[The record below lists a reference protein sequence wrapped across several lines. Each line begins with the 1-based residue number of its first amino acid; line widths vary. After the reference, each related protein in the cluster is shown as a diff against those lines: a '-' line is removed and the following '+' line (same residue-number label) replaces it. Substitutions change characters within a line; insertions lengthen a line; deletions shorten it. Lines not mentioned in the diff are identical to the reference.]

1 MTNGTLI
8 KFINWNEDVLAKEAE
23 EFSTYQPDMS
33 KVKIP
38 KEDQRKYWL
47 KVALP
52 CFVAIALAITGL
64 ILTWVYIDQRLLRYV
79 VNFCLLGVATLFMLS
94 RTVYLFD
101 IPGLQDFLN
110 GGVTPP
116 CNIALYKFLADKTI
130 TDVKY
135 DIVSKD
141 DILYNA
147 PVTIIAEDVNS
158 KSYEYAIPKEKW
170 EYSGNNK
177 AIATVDMKDCIIFC
191 KKYEQ

>member
-1 MTNGTLI
+1 
-8 KFINWNEDVLAKEAE
+8 
-23 EFSTYQPDMS
+23 
-33 KVKIP
+33 
-38 KEDQRKYWL
+38 
-47 KVALP
+47 
-52 CFVAIALAITGL
+52 
-64 ILTWVYIDQRLLRYV
+64 
-79 VNFCLLGVATLFMLS
+79 MLS